1 MTKYKS
7 HFGYSIKNRN
17 GIFLLVI
24 IILILQ
30 LFIWQD
36 FFRVNHPYEIDKDL
50 IALNRERDST
60 LETIKA
66 KADTIYPFNPNYID
80 DYKGYMLGLNTK
92 QIDRLLEYRSNGN
105 WINSVEDFKK
115 VTELNDSIL
124 NKISK
129 SFKFP
134 KWVNSR
140 KIAPSMSDKS
150 NFVFKD
156 LNTASKTDL
165 KAVYGIGDKLS
176 QRIINYRK
184 KWNGFLSPNELYF
197 IYGLDSMV
205 IERVL
210 KKFKVLTPRKI
221 KIINLNQATSNDL
234 VTIPFIDYEIAYEI
248 IEYKKLVDGYSSKIQ
263 LKKVKGFPKDKFDI
277 IQLYLTID

>member
-36 FFRVNHPYEIDKDL
+36 FFRVNHPYEIDEEL

-60 LETIKA
+60 LETINA
-66 KADTIYPFNPNYID
+66 KPDTIYPFNPNYID

-115 VTELNDSIL
+115 VTEVNDTIL

-140 KIAPSMSDKS
+140 KINRSNSDKS
-150 NFVFKD
+150 TFVFKD
-156 LNTASKTDL
+156 LNTATQTDL
-165 KAVYGIGDKLS
+165 KSVYGIGDKLS

-205 IERVL
+205 IERVF

-221 KIINLNQATSNDL
+221 KIIDLNQATSNDL

-248 IEYKKLVDGYSSKIQ
+248 IEYKKLVDGYSSKFQ
-263 LKKVKGFPKDKFDI
+263 LNKVKGFPKDKFDI